1 MKRWWSLAAAIAISL
16 LIVFFIANA
25 TGVAIEDASPLR
37 EAGAFAAVVGFLLL
51 VADVVLPI
59 PSSLVMVAHGTLF
72 GVVPG
77 ALLSIAGSVASALV
91 AFAIGRAG
99 TGVIRRFVTAEEHER
114 ASELLGRWGLAA
126 VAATRPVPILAET
139 VAILAGSS
147 KLGWLETAAAA
158 AVGSLVPATVYAWAG
173 AHAGTAANHA
183 VIFTGVLLATA
194 LLWWVGRVRA
204 SA

>member
-1 MKRWWSLAAAIAISL
+1 MSL

-37 EAGAFAAVVGFLLL
+37 KAGAFAAIVGFLLL

-77 ALLSIAGSVASALV
+77 ALLSIAGSVASALF

-99 TGVIRRFVTAEEHER
+99 TNVIRRFVTAEEHER

-126 VAATRPVPILAET
+126 VALTRPVPILAET

-158 AVGSLVPATVYAWAG
+158 AVGSLVPAIVYAWTG
-173 AHAGTAANHA
+173 AHAGAVANHA
-183 VIFTGVLLATA
+183 VIFIGVMLATA
-194 LLWWVGRVRA
+194 MLWWVGRVRA